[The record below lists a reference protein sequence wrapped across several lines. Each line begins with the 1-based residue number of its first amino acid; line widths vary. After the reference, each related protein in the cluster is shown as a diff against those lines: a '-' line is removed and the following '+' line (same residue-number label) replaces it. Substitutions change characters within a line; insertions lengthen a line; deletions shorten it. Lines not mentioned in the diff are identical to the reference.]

1 MEDTVLLDV
10 REVPVLPGDLFLLCS
25 DGLNDMLTDEDIA
38 ATLASGLSLSVLA
51 VRLVEE
57 ANERGGRDNV
67 TVALIRSKE
76 TPKKSGVMA
85 KLLGK

>member
-1 MEDTVLLDV
+1 
-10 REVPVLPGDLFLLCS
+10 
-25 DGLNDMLTDEDIA
+25 MLTDDDIA
-38 ATLASGLSLSVLA
+38 AVLASATAIDVA
-51 VRLVEE
+51 VGHLIDE

>member
-1 MEDTVLLDV
+1 MESGDV
-10 REVPVLPGDLFLLCS
+10 YLLCS
-25 DGLNDMLTDEDIA
+25 DGLNDMLTDEDIHEVLGQTDQ
-38 ATLASGLSLSVLA
+38 TLGARA
-51 VRLVEE
+51 QRLVDM